1 VTDQRRWSRCF
12 LLIFFL
18 SLSLASCFVPVD
30 KSNYQQPKEL
40 EFAPVQR
47 QEFIDAFLQGKW
59 CEARYLFG
67 ASVEKYL
74 RQDDFCQVSK
84 NYVLAW
90 KLKRYAGD
98 DDQALIDKARY
109 YHRLAFNCKDL
120 QLASLSKNVPETG
133 YSQRDALYRKLLE
146 KNEFKALLSA
156 LKGEE
161 DHLYASVYG
170 RKSAL
175 AAIAA
180 KKPPFARGLVEQTRA
195 LDARQGWIVFL
206 REDWRILHQLAPDH
220 QKEIIAER
228 INALGK
234 LIQPCAIP

>member
-1 VTDQRRWSRCF
+1 LT
-12 LLIFFL
+12 
-18 SLSLASCFVPVD
+18 SCFVPVD
-30 KSNYQQPKEL
+30 QSNYRQPKEL
-40 EFAPVQR
+40 GFAPVQR

-59 CEARYLFG
+59 CEARYLFE
-67 ASVEKYL
+67 ASVEKYV

-90 KLKRYAGD
+90 KLKRYVGD

-120 QLASLSKNVPETG
+120 QLASLSQKSPEAG
-133 YSQRDALYRKLLE
+133 YSQRDTLYRKLLK
-146 KNEFKALLSA
+146 KNEFKALSSE
-156 LKGEE
+156 LKGEK

-170 RKSAL
+170 RKAAL
-175 AAIAA
+175 AALAA
-180 KKPPFARGLVEQTRA
+180 KRNRMARRLMEQTRA

-228 INALGK
+228 IKALGK
-234 LIQPCAIP
+234 LIQPCAVP